1 MTADER
7 VERSARPER
16 VGPGEPAA
24 GGLPALLGGVAA
36 ILLAVAIGLD
46 PTLVE
51 AIVRPPEIV
60 RAALVGLTVVAGLW
74 LLGRAMTLIE
84 TSRRPDAS
92 PDLPVM
98 VRGIRLVF
106 LAVAMF
112 AAGAGWGL
120 AHPLPIVIG
129 LIIAG
134 VDVIE
139 TSFLLLVVRLGGRR
153 P

>member
-1 MTADER
+1 MSADDRAETR
-7 VERSARPER
+7 EAVAPGLRPL
-16 VGPGEPAA
+16 VA
-24 GGLPALLGGVAA
+24 GIGA
-36 ILLAVAIGLD
+36 IVLAVAIGLD
-46 PTLVE
+46 PTLFE

-84 TSRRPDAS
+84 TSRRPDAT

-120 AHPLPIVIG
+120 GHPLPIVIA

-134 VDVIE
+134 IDVIE
-139 TSFLLLVVRLGGRR
+139 TSFLLLVVRLGDRR
-153 P
+153 G